1 MLRRLIEWVRRT
13 RADEDIAEEIETHRQ
28 MTERRLRESGL
39 SPSQAAVE
47 SRRLMGN
54 ATLAREDARAARVA
68 PWIDGVWQD
77 VAYACRVL
85 RRAPGFAAAMILVM
99 ALGIGATTGVFG
111 LVDSLVLRSLPVR
124 EPGRLVYFGRPSFS
138 YPVLLEVRA
147 RSAQVLSEVAAWDMD
162 RLNIAWSTELEP
174 TEVLM
179 ASGNFYSMLGVG
191 TAIGRT
197 FGPDD
202 DRIGGGREGLVAV
215 ISHAAWQRRF
225 NGDPSVIGRTIRI
238 ERNRFMII
246 GVTPPGFFGV
256 APGLAPE
263 ITIPL
268 TSTASANRLAS
279 TTSSWV
285 HLLGRLRDDVTL
297 GAANLALRTFWP
309 AVLEATTNPGMPPER
324 RAHYLASTT
333 SIEPGHA
340 GYSRVR
346 NQFGEPL
353 MLLLALVTLL
363 LTVACASAANLLLAR
378 GVSRQR
384 EIAVRLAIGASRLRL
399 VRQLL
404 TESLVWTIIASAA
417 GLTLAL
423 WGAGALVAMMTTSQE
438 QILLDVSVNWR
449 IVMFTVG
456 LAFVTA
462 CFCSAI
468 PALGA
473 TRLDPGSSL
482 KETGQ
487 ISSPVLHRLPVGKSL
502 VALQIALTVLLL
514 FGASLFA
521 RSLTRVLGQD
531 AGFDRQSVLVLAT
544 DPEAAGYEDERL
556 ATFYGQLHERL
567 RNIPGV
573 QSASLSVYP
582 PVSDEDGA
590 WTQAIGVDGNPVP
603 ETPGRS
609 NVYFNAISPGFFQTI
624 GMQLMQGRDFGKSET
639 AASPPVVIVNE
650 FLAKRYFPN
659 QDALGR
665 QITMGRNNN
674 RRDLQ
679 IVGVVRNA
687 KYQRLEEEPRSIAY
701 LPYVQHPVE
710 NLFAEVRVTGPTS
723 AVADGIRREVRAI
736 DAVVPIRLET
746 VTDRIRESLVT
757 RRVLALLAMAL
768 GAAAL
773 MLACAGVYG
782 VLAYAVS
789 RKTRE
794 LGLRLALGAERT
806 AVLRMVMAE
815 SVVLAALGIAAGL
828 TAAIFLGR
836 YAKDLLYQVSPRD
849 PVSLIAAGAIMLLV
863 ACLAGFI
870 PARRAAGVDPVVAL
884 RCE

>member
-1 MLRRLIEWVRRT
+1 MLRRLVEFVRRAQ
-13 RADEDIAEEIETHRQ
+13 ADREIAEEIETHRQ

-39 SPSQAAVE
+39 SAAQAAVE

-77 VAYACRVL
+77 VAYALRVL

-111 LVDSLVLRSLPVR
+111 LVDSLVLRSLPVH
-124 EPGRLVYFGRPSFS
+124 EPQRLVYFSRPSFS

-147 RSAQVLSEVAAWDMD
+147 RSTQVLSEVAAWDMD
-162 RLNIAWSTELEP
+162 RLNIAWSTQLEP

-191 TAIGRT
+191 TPIGRT

-202 DRIGGGREGLVAV
+202 DQIGGGREGLVAV

-225 NGDPSVIGRTIRI
+225 NGDPSIIGRTVRI
-238 ERNRFMII
+238 ERNPFTII
-246 GVTPPGFFGV
+246 GVTPQGFFGV

-268 TSTASANRLAS
+268 TSTANANRLRS

-297 GAANLALRTFWP
+297 GGANVALRTFWP

-324 RAHYLASTT
+324 RAHYMASTT

-353 MLLLALVTLL
+353 WLLLALVTLL

-378 GVSRQR
+378 SVSRHR

-404 TESLVWTIIASAA
+404 TESLVWTVLASAA

-423 WGAGALVAMMTTSQE
+423 WGAGTLVAMMTTSQE
-438 QILLDVSVNWR
+438 QILLDVSMNWR
-449 IVMFTVG
+449 IVAFTVG

-462 CFCSAI
+462 CFCSVI

-473 TRLDPGSSL
+473 TRLDPGNSL

-487 ISSPVLHRLPVGKSL
+487 ISSPVLHRLPIGKSL

-521 RSLTRVLGQD
+521 RSLTRVLGED

-556 ATFYGQLHERL
+556 ATFYTQLHERL
-567 RNIPGV
+567 RDIPGV

-582 PVSDEDGA
+582 PISDEDGA

-603 ETPGRS
+603 EAPGRS
-609 NVYFNAISPGFFQTI
+609 NVYFNAISPGYFQTV
-624 GMQLMQGRDFGKSET
+624 GMQLLQGRDFGKEET
-639 AASPPVVIVNE
+639 AASPGVAIVNE

-659 QDALGR
+659 QNALGR

-679 IVGVVRNA
+679 IVGIVRNA

-701 LPYVQHPVE
+701 LPYLQHPVK
-710 NLFAEVRVTGPTS
+710 NLFAEVRVTGSTS
-723 AVADGIRREVRAI
+723 AVADGIRREVRAL

-773 MLACAGVYG
+773 VLACAGVYG

-806 AVLRMVMAE
+806 AVLRMVMTE
-815 SVVLAALGIAAGL
+815 SVVLATLGIAPGL
-828 TAAIFLGR
+828 FGAIFLGR
-836 YAKDLLYQVSPRD
+836 YAKDLLYQISPRD
-849 PVSLIAAGAIMLLV
+849 PVSLIAAAAIMLLV